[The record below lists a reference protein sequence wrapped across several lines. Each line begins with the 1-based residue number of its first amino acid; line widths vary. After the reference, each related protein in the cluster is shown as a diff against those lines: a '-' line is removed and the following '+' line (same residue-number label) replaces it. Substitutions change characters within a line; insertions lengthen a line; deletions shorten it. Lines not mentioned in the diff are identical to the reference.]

1 MAILSNS
8 YAIALV
14 ALGLG
19 FVIFLHEL
27 GHFLLAKW
35 NDVKVEKFSIGFG
48 PTLFGFRRGETEYV
62 LAAIPLGGFVKML
75 GEGTE
80 DETTKTS
87 DPRAYPNKSVG
98 ARMAII
104 SAGVIMNIFLGLACF
119 VFAYGQ
125 GMDAIP
131 AKVGAAIPGS
141 PAYRAGMR
149 PGDEIVSIDGRR
161 DIKFPTLTLAV
172 SLSRT
177 DQVLRFGVDRPGHDG
192 PIEMNIQPVRE
203 PGSERPTIGILQ
215 SESLQ
220 IRGMMA
226 PTGML
231 GAPRYPGADGFAV
244 PREFLD
250 TLVAAGPAGQEPRK
264 LANHQDYLKVLAEFP
279 DRPIRHVIERRLMT
293 SGEEGPVH
301 DRIEI
306 TLPPSKFVDFG
317 LRMTMGP
324 VGAIQAGSPAEAAG
338 FRPGDRIVEVD
349 GDRNFDPMRLPTLC
363 WANATRPM
371 KFVVER
377 ASVGGE
383 KKEQAITATP
393 NGRYPLVWTDRSN
406 ELDVPG
412 LGLCFPVTTK
422 AAGVRPGSPADHA
435 GIKAG
440 DVVNSM
446 IMTRSKTARTA
457 DGKPADDEAPVT
469 LEFDRNEVTWPIAFG
484 MIQRSPDYEIELVVN
499 KSTARKAMKPEAVEG
514 WLYPDRGLLF
524 YALRVKMPPMPIASA
539 LRLGYDDTIENILSI
554 YAMFRSLATGR
565 VGPKSLGGIITI
577 AGFAYSMAQTGL
589 TYLIHFLG
597 ILSINLA
604 VLNFLPIPPLD
615 GGQMVFLIAEKVR
628 GRPLPESALVAGTYV
643 GLFLVLGL
651 MIFVTIQDIVR
662 WVF

>member
-1 MAILSNS
+1 MAILSNA

-80 DETTKTS
+80 DETTKTT

-119 VFAYGQ
+119 VYAYGQ

-149 PGDEIVSIDGRR
+149 PGDEIVSIDDRR

-177 DQVLRFGVDRPGHDG
+177 DQVLRFGVDRPGREG
-192 PIEMNIQPVRE
+192 PMTMSIQPVRE

-220 IRGMMA
+220 IRGMVA
-226 PTGML
+226 PAGMT
-231 GAPRYPGADGFAV
+231 GAPRYPGADGAAV
-244 PREFLD
+244 PKEFLD
-250 TLVAAGPAGQEPRK
+250 TLVAAGPVDQEPRK
-264 LANHQDYLKVLAEFP
+264 LAHHQDYLKVLAEFP
-279 DRPIRHVIERRLMT
+279 DRPIKHVIERRLMS

-301 DRIEI
+301 DRIEV
-306 TLPPSKFVDFG
+306 TLPPSRFVDFG
-317 LRMTMGP
+317 LRMTIGP

-338 FRPGDRIVEVD
+338 FRVGDRIVEVE
-349 GDRNFDPMRLPTLC
+349 GDRNFDPMRLPSLC
-363 WANATRPM
+363 GANATRPM

-383 KKEQAITATP
+383 KKEHVITATP
-393 NGRYPLVWTDRSN
+393 EGRYPWTWSPLSD

-412 LGLCFPVTTK
+412 LGLCFPVTAK
-422 AAGVRPGSPADHA
+422 VAGVRPGSPADRA

-446 IMTRSKTARTA
+446 IVKRPKTAES
-457 DGKPADDEAPVT
+457 KPGDEETPVT
-469 LEFDRNEVTWPIAFG
+469 LDFDKNEATWPVAFG
-484 MIQRSPDYEIELVVN
+484 MIQRSADYEIEMVVN
-499 KSTARKAMKPEAVEG
+499 KSTARKTVKPETVEG

-628 GRPLPESALVAGTYV
+628 GRPLPESALVAGTYF